1 MRRYVFACVGG
12 CDYFFYCTNMNSGS
26 LNLKAAAAATVAAVA
41 AVALSLYSVHPKW
54 C

>member
-1 MRRYVFACVGG
+1 
-12 CDYFFYCTNMNSGS
+12 MNSGS